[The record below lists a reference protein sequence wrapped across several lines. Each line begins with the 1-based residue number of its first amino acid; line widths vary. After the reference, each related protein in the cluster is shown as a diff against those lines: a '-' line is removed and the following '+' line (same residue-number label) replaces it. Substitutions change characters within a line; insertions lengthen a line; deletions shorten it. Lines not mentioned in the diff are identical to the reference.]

1 LRDEG
6 TVVLCGA
13 LRESKVSKVQELDL
27 QSNDIGVAGAT
38 AIARLCA
45 VRASL
50 TSCNVLYNEMDVV
63 AAKLLADAV
72 KEKEISLCGIKPDQ
86 TTADFNGFRTFSKLN
101 SADAILLASDLSKAG
116 VSAKLTSVWAP
127 AHEPPLIFAVCPC
140 RTLRV
145 CPCSQLDVSNNELGP
160 EGTKQLADAMRKAK
174 RRRKAKA
181 LSQSVSE

>member
-1 LRDEG
+1 M
-6 TVVLCGA
+6 VLCGA

-72 KEKEISLCGIKPDQ
+72 KEKEMSYHQAPVIAQTNCRQRSSLCLPAKPDLWVNPVCRAQ
-86 TTADFNGFRTFSKLN
+86 VGWTLVLELVQAP
-101 SADAILLASDLSKAG
+101 SALA
-116 VSAKLTSVWAP
+116 P
-127 AHEPPLIFAVCPC
+127 
-140 RTLRV
+140 R
-145 CPCSQLDVSNNELGP
+145 
-160 EGTKQLADAMRKAK
+160 
-174 RRRKAKA
+174 
-181 LSQSVSE
+181 